1 MAEPAVDLLCK
12 RCGGCHG
19 AKTQLSG
26 LRLDER
32 AGALRVIVPG
42 NAVASRMMA
51 MVSGAPGAKLMP
63 PAGARLTETEL
74 GLLRNWID
82 SGAPYPALA
91 RAAEKLVLPEP
102 ARREW
107 VRQPVDRF
115 VLVAMEDAG
124 VLPKPEA
131 GRRVWARRV
140 SFDLTGLPPA
150 DDELEEFLLDN
161 RADAYERFADRLLMS
176 APVRADAWTWLLP
189 EVKASA
195 LLQKWLVEEFPSADP
210 RLARMIVLS
219 AAYRQQR
226 PPRAL
231 TAVERRN
238 ALLAVSGLLSPDAGK
253 YARVSTGAMTQELE
267 SEVLR
272 ALTWRYEQKGI
283 RDAAKLARER
293 LASDEFRVKE

>member
-1 MAEPAVDLLCK
+1 MAEPAVDFLRK

-19 AKTQLSG
+19 AKTQFSG
-26 LRLDER
+26 LRLDEWT
-32 AGALRVIVPG
+32 GALRVIVPG

-91 RAAEKLVLPEP
+91 RAAGKLVLPEP

-131 GRRVWARRV
+131 DRCVWARRV
-140 SFDLTGLPPA
+140 SFDLTDLPPA

-161 RADAYERFADRLLMS
+161 RADAYERFADRLLVS
-176 APVRADAWTWLLP
+176 APVRADTWRWLLP

-195 LLQKWLVEEFPSADP
+195 MLQK
-210 RLARMIVLS
+210 
-219 AAYRQQR
+219 
-226 PPRAL
+226 
-231 TAVERRN
+231 
-238 ALLAVSGLLSPDAGK
+238 
-253 YARVSTGAMTQELE
+253 
-267 SEVLR
+267 
-272 ALTWRYEQKGI
+272 
-283 RDAAKLARER
+283 
-293 LASDEFRVKE
+293 